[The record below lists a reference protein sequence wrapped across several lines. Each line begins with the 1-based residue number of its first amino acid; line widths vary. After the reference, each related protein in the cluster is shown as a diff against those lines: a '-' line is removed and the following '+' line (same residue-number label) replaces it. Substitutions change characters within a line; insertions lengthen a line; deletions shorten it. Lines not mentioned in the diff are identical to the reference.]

1 MRGVYAHARNPIPSE
16 TRKRILD
23 YITDFVGSQGYSPSY
38 REIKEAV
45 GLKSSAAVQRHI
57 EMLCTDGF
65 LQGSDGRISNSQHR
79 ETSAPE

>member
-1 MRGVYAHARNPIPSE
+1 MKGVYARTRNPIPSE

-23 YITDFVGSQGYSPSY
+23 YITDFVGNQGYSPSY

-45 GLKSSAAVQRHI
+45 GLKSSASVQRHI

-65 LQGSDGRISNSQHR
+65 LK
-79 ETSAPE
+79 TSPNRVRSLVPTTLQVF